1 MKYKY
6 QNMKHVILH
15 GMQPGE
21 IKEFDHEILGG
32 GIKRIVE
39 EPFKK
44 KFEKKITKTN
54 EKQGDDI
61 L

>member
-1 MKYKY
+1 
-6 QNMKHVILH
+6 MKHVILH